1 MLSLPARRS
10 QQQHPR
16 VTSTMRRLE
25 DASRVHDR
33 VEIEVA
39 VLTILQAWF
48 PEALQEQGTILLTS
62 TYR

>member
-1 MLSLPARRS
+1 
-10 QQQHPR
+10 
-16 VTSTMRRLE
+16 MRRLE
-25 DASRVHDR
+25 DASRLHDR
-33 VEIEVA
+33 VEVEVA